1 MGPAAMTVPDIAD
14 RAQMQR
20 LVGAFDQGRL
30 IAIPTETVYGLA
42 APIDRPEL
50 VERIFELKERPP
62 DNPLIVHVAS
72 VEQARGCCARWPAL
86 AQTLVERF
94 WPGPLT
100 LVLPRSA
107 AISDRITAGQETV
120 ALRMPDHPVAL
131 ALINAA
137 DSPVVAPSANLFTR
151 LSPTSAA
158 DVAEVFSPADV
169 LVVEGGRCRV
179 GIESTIVAVDDA
191 AQTLWWLRPGQIDQD
206 QLRAL
211 LPTGWHL
218 RAPAAGRR
226 TSPEPLVGPGSMAIH
241 YRPNKSL
248 RVSIGANEDEV
259 SRLKDQLRDDPSST
273 LVELPVEPG
282 AAARDLYTTLR
293 QADARPGRFIDLV
306 LPARCLSEAAWEG
319 VINRLRKSASTWRQ
333 GAHA

>member
-1 MGPAAMTVPDIAD
+1 VACGAIAVPDIAD

-20 LVGAFDQGRL
+20 LAGAFDQGRL

-50 VERIFELKERPP
+50 IERIFELKGRPC

-72 VEQARGCCARWPAL
+72 VEQARRCCASWPDL
-86 AQTLVERF
+86 AATLAERF

-107 AISDRITAGQETV
+107 VISDRITAGQDTV
-120 ALRMPDHPVAL
+120 AVRMPDHPVAL
-131 ALINAA
+131 ALIAAA

-151 LSPTSAA
+151 LSPTSAP

-169 LVVEGGRCRV
+169 LVVEGGQCRV
-179 GIESTIVAVDDA
+179 GIESTIVAVDEA

-211 LPTGWHL
+211 LPSGWRLRGAVRKTYPGHL
-218 RAPAAGRR
+218 A
-226 TSPEPLVGPGSMAIH
+226 TPGSMAIH

-248 RVSIGANEDEV
+248 RVTVASNEDEV
-259 SRLKDQLRDDPSST
+259 KRLQERLRDDSGT
-273 LVELPVEPG
+273 ALVKLPDEPG
-282 AAARDLYTTLR
+282 AAARELYAALR
-293 QADARPGRFIDLV
+293 RADARPGGFIDLV
-306 LPARCLSEAAWEG
+306 LPARYLAEAAWEG
-319 VINRLRKSASTWRQ
+319 VVNRLRKSASTWRQ
-333 GAHA
+333 D